1 MQNFFRTILPL
12 AAGALMMTSCLS
24 SVRPDDR
31 QGVVRFRPVLG
42 TEVRS
47 GNIGEASFPENIAIG
62 VWALTDGQ
70 EVYMNGEKAEFD
82 GEDWT
87 TASPFLWPE
96 KELRFIAFAPFE
108 AGAEVKD
115 GRIVLE
121 DYDLSAG
128 SAGFF
133 VTEMTPPHSRTDS
146 AIHLPFRLA
155 TSKVDFRVANG
166 LNEATSVTIEKII
179 LKGVYVRGSFDSS
192 ADPQW
197 NLAGE
202 PMDITV
208 YDSSRDGAGPEAV
221 RKPQPYGG
229 TLEIIP
235 QQSKPVVEVVYSF
248 RTADSEWLSGQRN
261 RTAELQA
268 KWEPGRHYTYTLTIT
283 ETIIRHSAGI
293 STANQ

>member
-1 MQNFFRTILPL
+1 MHRISGICLCL
-12 AAGALMMTSCLS
+12 AAAALMTSCLS
-24 SVRPDDR
+24 AVKPD
-31 QGVVRFRPVLG
+31 GGHGIITFTPVLG

-47 GNIGEASFPENIAIG
+47 GDSDKPFPEDMDFG
-62 VWALTDGQ
+62 VWALDGSGTAFMDCEQ
-70 EVYMNGEKAEFD
+70 VSFD
-82 GEDWT
+82 GSCWT
-87 TASPFLWPE
+87 TAEPFEWPDE
-96 KELRFIAFAPFE
+96 SLRFIACAPHSSGVSLGSE
-108 AGAEVKD
+108 GNILI
-115 GRIVLE
+115 G
-121 DYDLSAG
+121 DYELQAFPEG
-128 SAGFF
+128 LY
-133 VTEMTPPHSRTDS
+133 VTEMTPAVRRTDS
-146 AIHLPFRLA
+146 TVHLPFRRA
-155 TSKVDFRVANG
+155 TAMIDFRVANG

-179 LKGVYVRGSFDSS
+179 LKGIYVRGSFDSS

-202 PMDITV
+202 PMDVTV

-235 QQSKPVVEVVYSF
+235 QQSKPVVEVAYSF
-248 RTADSEWLSGQRN
+248 QTADSEWLSGQRN

>member
-1 MQNFFRTILPL
+1 MHRISGISLCL
-12 AAGALMMTSCLS
+12 AAAALMTSCLS
-24 SVRPDDR
+24 AVKPD
-31 QGVVRFRPVLG
+31 GGHGIITFTPVLG

-47 GNIGEASFPENIAIG
+47 GDSDILIGDYELQSFPEG
-62 VWALTDGQ
+62 L
-70 EVYMNGEKAEFD
+70 Y
-82 GEDWT
+82 
-87 TASPFLWPE
+87 
-96 KELRFIAFAPFE
+96 
-108 AGAEVKD
+108 
-115 GRIVLE
+115 
-121 DYDLSAG
+121 
-128 SAGFF
+128 
-133 VTEMTPPHSRTDS
+133 VTEMTHAVRRTDS
-146 AIHLPFRLA
+146 TVHLPFRRA
-155 TSKVDFRVANG
+155 TAMIDFRVANG

-221 RKPQPYGG
+221 RKPQTYGG

-248 RTADSEWLSGQRN
+248 QTADSEWLSGQRN